1 MEGDWK
7 DPGVT
12 CAIVS
17 GTLWGGC
24 CGSAVLSKQLFS
36 LAIVVHSTASTL
48 LIPDKF
54 KDLPYRISRIYRS
67 R

>member
-1 MEGDWK
+1 MEGEWK

-12 CAIVS
+12 GAIVS

-36 LAIVVHSTASTL
+36 LTIVVHSTASTL

-54 KDLPYRISRIYRS
+54 
-67 R
+67 